1 VVGRYFGPPATW
13 ESTDASKVTGAQV
26 AVAPNGDGNIPLQL
40 VKANPAMGMG
50 SMQGVSYI
58 QRVATMGGV
67 APKTACAQ
75 ANENAKQV
83 VQYTAD
89 YIFYRA
95 M

>member
-1 VVGRYFGPPATW
+1 
-13 ESTDASKVTGAQV
+13 
-26 AVAPNGDGNIPLQL
+26 
-40 VKANPAMGMG
+40 
-50 SMQGVSYI
+50 
-58 QRVATMGGV
+58 MGGV
-67 APKTACAQ
+67 APKTACTQ